1 MTQITFLKW
10 AKGICRAGIACLAAF
25 LLFYMGCFYAQAK
38 TASVSLPVRQEV
50 RDRETGKVQADAHVY
65 YELTAEDGAPL
76 PAGADGDCRKFSIQG
91 TGSYVLSWD
100 QMPGEGSYRY
110 ELRVS
115 GSDAAQLQ
123 SSPAQMEIQVR
134 VTDEY
139 GAEAAVYLS
148 DGKKGDLFF
157 SHTCLQKTPEAKGG
171 GKTNPSIP
179 GQKRLGGPKTG
190 DETNIVFYTLLMGI
204 SAALTIAAL
213 LLKKNRNIERKKHSK
228 ADH

>member
-1 MTQITFLKW
+1 MPGRYGLPGSLSAFLY
-10 AKGICRAGIACLAAF
+10 GQLLRAGKDGLCEPS
-25 LLFYMGCFYAQAK
+25 GPPGGQG
-38 TASVSLPVRQEV
+38 PGNRQST
-50 RDRETGKVQADAHVY
+50 DKFHVHY
-65 YELTAEDGAPL
+65 KLTAQDGAPL
-76 PAGADGDCRKFSIQG
+76 PAGAEGNCLEFSVQG

-123 SSPAQMEIQVR
+123 SSPDRLQILIR
-134 VTDEY
+134 VSDEY

-157 SHTCLQKTPEAKGG
+157 SHTCLQKTPETKGG
-171 GKTNPSIP
+171 GKTNPSVP
-179 GQKRLGGPKTG
+179 GQKRQQTPKTG
-190 DETNIVFYTLLMGI
+190 DETNMIFYFLLMGI
-204 SAALTIAAL
+204 SAAFIIAAL
-213 LLKKNRNIERKKHSK
+213 LLKKNKNIERKKHSK